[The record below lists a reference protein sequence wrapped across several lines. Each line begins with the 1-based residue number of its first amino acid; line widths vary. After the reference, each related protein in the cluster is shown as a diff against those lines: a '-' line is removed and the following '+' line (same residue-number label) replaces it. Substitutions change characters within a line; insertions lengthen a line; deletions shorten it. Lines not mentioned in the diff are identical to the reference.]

1 MILSL
6 DKTYVFFFVRTLRN
20 IPSRNLPGVHDVSEQ
35 RITPIDLFATLVFD
49 ILREVYCA
57 ENIVKQLLF

>member
-49 ILREVYCA
+49 ILKGSILR
-57 ENIVKQLLF
+57 